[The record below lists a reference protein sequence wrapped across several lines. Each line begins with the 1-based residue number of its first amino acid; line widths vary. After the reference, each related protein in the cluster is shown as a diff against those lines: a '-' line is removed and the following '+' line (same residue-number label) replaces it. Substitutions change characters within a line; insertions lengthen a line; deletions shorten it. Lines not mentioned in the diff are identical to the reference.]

1 MQKSCTVWSL
11 LAVSILLIAGSLLD
25 FQGWTGQGTLGLDVG
40 FPFSSLAMA
49 QEGAADPAAADPQ
62 ALPVDQPSDL
72 AEPSPAE
79 EEETTTQANMRIAYI
94 LGFLIL
100 VIVVP
105 YVVGNLIARGIRL
118 PEYGWRLGI
127 VLATLVTGI
136 VVVTMWWPPKFGI
149 DLKGGVI
156 LVYEVDEEATRE
168 MEEVDGATDTA
179 MRRAGSDDISR
190 LITQLQRRINPAGAL
205 DVMIRPYG
213 NNQVEVIIPD
223 AESSELDL
231 IKNKITKAGILEFMM
246 VANTND
252 HELLINRAQD
262 PSQRGLPYVT
272 SRSNNVRMGRWVRIE
287 RDELGEYRFSP
298 GAIQA
303 RQAGGTPMLTPFG
316 HLVRGGLEGEP
327 LEVLMKMEPEGH
339 RVQGKHLSSA
349 RVGRDE
355 RGGRAVIF
363 EMTGEG
369 SIKMGNLT
377 RQNISDNKIDRK
389 MGIVMDGFVVSAP
402 AIRAHISS
410 RGNITGQFS
419 EEEVRLLA
427 DVMQAGNLPVS
438 LRKEPISEQTIS
450 ATLGDDTIRRGQ
462 VAITVSLTAVLL
474 FMLVYY
480 RVAGV
485 LACIALLMNILFIL
499 AIMILISADLT
510 LPGIAGL
517 VLTVGMSVDANV
529 LIFERIREELKIGSS
544 LRMALVNGYGKAMS
558 TIVDAN
564 LTTMITAL
572 ILYRIGT
579 DQVRGFAVTLFFGI
593 VMSMFTA
600 IFVSRTLFDILERK
614 RLIKGLS
621 MAPSVSSLGFDF
633 IGKRGIAAVCS
644 ITVLIVSMLAVGVRG
659 RDIFDIDFRGGS
671 SIQIFLEESMPIEE
685 VRSRLSNELPDLAL
699 SAVTVPGL
707 EGRIYKVD
715 TSLAGYGLLGSV
727 VVTDRTGRSA
737 EVDLSPAETLAEIVE
752 LLNDTELA
760 LTARLNVN
768 EDAIVFQDT
777 SEDGTGPMSVAN
789 GDDSNTARRLNIEFS
804 SDAGRHETGRVPEG
818 IEVVQREIERI
829 FRDESGNSM
838 LVMHSMTFAGLTPLA
853 TPRDEEEP
861 APEEEAPG
869 DSQPDT
875 EPASPMDSEPESPEP
890 ESTEPAESTETEPM
904 PPADPMPMD
913 ESPAPA
919 DEPPASEPA
928 PTEPETP
935 ETPEPETAEPETAE
949 PETDSPEPAPEEPM
963 SEDSEESG
971 DTPEPAEPESEDQS
985 RSFVPGF
992 ELLARSFWVSQL
1004 MLVQEEGDEP
1014 PADSEPAEPE
1024 QESTPAEQPE
1034 SESEPMSETPMP
1046 ETTEPETTEPEAPEP
1061 EATEP
1066 ATQQPESQPAATE
1079 ETSTDT
1085 PAADETDPM
1094 AVESAEPSGELSP
1107 LIPGLPMEDE
1117 PQFQFPGGQFPGG
1130 QFPGLDDEEAAPSQA
1145 LRYRTESDL
1154 SFDEPMTADALR
1166 SMIQQIADGLGYERP
1181 LVMLVDEEGRMVAPD
1196 SRVSLSNW
1204 KVRLSSDEAVSEA
1217 ILSRLSERMK
1227 SMPVWPSS
1235 SKIGSKVAGD
1245 MQTMALGALAFSLIG
1260 IIGYIWFRFQNVAF
1274 GLAAVVAL
1282 VHDVGITLGA
1292 IALSYWLQHVF
1303 GFLMISDFK
1312 ISLPV
1317 VAAFL
1322 TIIGYSL
1329 NDTIVVFDRI
1339 REVRGKN
1346 PQLTSEMVNFSI
1358 NQTLGRTILTSLTT
1372 LMVVGILYV
1381 MGGEAIHSFA
1391 FALVVGVIVG
1401 TYSSVFVAAPTLLWM
1416 MNRKKRPAV
1425 QST

>member
-11 LAVSILLIAGSLLD
+11 LAVSMLLIAGTLLD
-25 FQGWTGQGTLGLDVG
+25 FQGWTGQGTPGLDVG
-40 FPFSSLAMA
+40 FPFASLAMA
-49 QEGAADPAAADPQ
+49 QEDAAAPAEGDPVEGDPE
-62 ALPVDQPSDL
+62 AAPLDQPSDM
-72 AEPSPAE
+72 AEPTPAE

-105 YVVGNLIARGIRL
+105 YVAGNMIARGIRL

-127 VLATLVTGI
+127 VLSSVVTGI
-136 VVVTMWWPPKFGI
+136 VVVSLWWPPKFGI

-156 LVYEVDEEATRE
+156 LVYEVDEEATQE
-168 MEEVDGATDTA
+168 MEEIDGESDSTT
-179 MRRAGSDDISR
+179 RSGGSDDISR

-262 PSQRGLPYVT
+262 PNQVGLPYVT
-272 SRSNNVRMGRWVRIE
+272 SRSNNIRMGRWVRIE
-287 RDELGEYRFSP
+287 RDEEGEYRFFP
-298 GAIQA
+298 GAFQA
-303 RQAGGTPMLTPFG
+303 RQAGGTPMLTPYG

-377 RQNISDNKIDRK
+377 RQNISDNKIERK

-410 RGNITGQFS
+410 SGNITGQFT

-462 VAITVSLTAVLL
+462 VAIAVSLASVLL

-485 LACIALLMNILFIL
+485 LACISLLLNILFIL
-499 AIMILISADLT
+499 GIMILISADLT

-517 VLTVGMSVDANV
+517 VLTVGMAVDANV

-600 IFVSRTLFDILERK
+600 IFVSRTLFDIMERK
-614 RLIKGLS
+614 RWIKSLS

-644 ITVLIVSMLAVGVRG
+644 IALLIVSLVAVGVRG
-659 RDIFDIDFRGGS
+659 REIFDIDFRGGS
-671 SIQIFLEESMPIEE
+671 SIQIFLEEAMPIAE
-685 VRSRLSNELPDLAL
+685 VRTRLSDELPDLAL

-707 EGRIYKVD
+707 ENRIYKVD
-715 TSLAGYGLLGSV
+715 TSLAGYGLLGTV
-727 VVTDRTGRSA
+727 VLTDRTGQTA
-737 EVDLSPAETLAEIVE
+737 EVDLSPAETLAEIIE
-752 LLNDTELA
+752 LLNGTELA
-760 LTARLNVN
+760 LTARPNVN

-777 SEDGTGPMSVAN
+777 SDDGTGPMAVAS
-789 GDDSNTARRLNIEFS
+789 GDDTNTARRLNIEFS
-804 SDAGRHETGRVPEG
+804 SESERHETGRVPEG
-818 IEVVQREIERI
+818 IEVVQREMERI
-829 FRDESGNSM
+829 FRDENGKSL
-838 LVMHSMTFAGLTPLA
+838 LVMHSMNFAGLTPLA
-853 TPRDEEEP
+853 APRDEEEP
-861 APEEEAPG
+861 ASEVETPG
-869 DSQPDT
+869 DAQLGA
-875 EPASPMDSEPESPEP
+875 EPAATEDSQPESPEP
-890 ESTEPAESTETEPM
+890 DSSQPAESPEMEPM
-904 PPADPMPMD
+904 TPAEPMT
-913 ESPAPA
+913 EAPAPA
-919 DEPPASEPA
+919 DEPSSSEPA
-928 PTEPETP
+928 TTEPETPATPEPEKPQP
-935 ETPEPETAEPETAE
+935 ETPEPETPEPAASESESAPMPE
-949 PETDSPEPAPEEPM
+949 ESSSEETDSPEPAPEEPM
-963 SEDSEESG
+963 SEDS
-971 DTPEPAEPESEDQS
+971 PEPAAPESEDQS
-985 RSFVPGF
+985 RTNLQGL
-992 ELLARSFWVSQL
+992 ELLARSFWISQL
-1004 MLVQEEGDEP
+1004 MLVQEEGDQP
-1014 PADSEPAEPE
+1014 PADSQPGESEGEPA
-1024 QESTPAEQPE
+1024 PAEQPE
-1034 SESEPMSETPMP
+1034 SQPEPMTEIAEPEAAESETPAS
-1046 ETTEPETTEPEAPEP
+1046 ET
-1061 EATEP
+1061 P
-1066 ATQQPESQPAATE
+1066 ASTE
-1079 ETSTDT
+1079 ETSPDS
-1085 PAADETDPM
+1085 PAEGESDPM
-1094 AVESAEPSGELSP
+1094 PVDAAQPSGELDP
-1107 LIPGLPMEDE
+1107 LIPGLPMDE
-1117 PQFQFPGGQFPGG
+1117 EPGAQFPGG
-1130 QFPGLDDEEAAPSQA
+1130 QFPGLDQEEAAPSQS
-1145 LRYRTESDL
+1145 LRYRTESEL

-1166 SMIQQIADGLGYERP
+1166 SMIEQMADNLGYERP
-1181 LVMLVDEEGRMVAPD
+1181 LVMLIDEEGRMVAPD

-1204 KVRLSSDEAVSEA
+1204 KVRLSSDEEVSEA
-1217 ILSRLSERMK
+1217 ILSRLSSRMK

-1282 VHDVGITLGA
+1282 VHDVIITLGA

-1372 LMVVGILYV
+1372 LIVVIILYT
-1381 MGGEAIHSFA
+1381 MGGEAIHAFA

-1416 MNRKKRPAV
+1416 MNRKKRSTV